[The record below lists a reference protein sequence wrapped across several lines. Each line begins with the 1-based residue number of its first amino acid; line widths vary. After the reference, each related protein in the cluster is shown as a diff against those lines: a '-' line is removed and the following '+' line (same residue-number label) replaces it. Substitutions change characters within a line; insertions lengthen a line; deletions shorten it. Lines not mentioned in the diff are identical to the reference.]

1 MIDAPDYTPL
11 EQPAPVAT
19 ASRGFTIGVPA
30 CRYESER
37 RFPLTPEGAS
47 RLIDRGFRVKIESG
61 ASAPIH
67 YTDNQYLRA
76 GCDVVSRSEALQCEI
91 VLHLAPLE
99 AADVKHLRRG
109 ALLLTL
115 LSADQMTREYVKLL
129 MEKHTVAIAMDLIE
143 DEHGHRPFAD
153 ILAEIDGRAAMAMA
167 ASLLADSEHGK
178 GMLLGGIAGIN
189 PCEVVILGSSI
200 AAISAARTATG
211 MGAMVRMFDNDVYS
225 LRHASRELGAG
236 LITSAMHPRV
246 ISGAL
251 HTADVIIA
259 TPTTDT
265 TPYVVDSD
273 EAMLLKRGVLTFDL
287 TGCHNTPFPS
297 MQRVDL
303 ARAETNKC
311 RRPEGWR
318 VCYIHAG
325 SAVPR
330 TCAMALSNTLM
341 TMLTSVFT
349 CDGVHNALKLLPGL
363 RKAAYLFLGHLV
375 NEEIGEKTG
384 IRALDINLY
393 LTLS

>member
-1 MIDAPDYTPL
+1 MTSSEYTPL
-11 EQPAPVAT
+11 EQPASVAT

-30 CRYESER
+30 CRHEGER

-47 RLIDRGFRVKIESG
+47 RLIERGFRVKIESG

-91 VLHLAPLE
+91 VIHLSPLDIP
-99 AADVKHLRRG
+99 DVRHLRRG
-109 ALLLTL
+109 SLLLTL
-115 LSADQMTREYVKLL
+115 LSTELVSKEYIKAL
-129 MEKHTVAIAMDLIE
+129 MEKHTVAIALDLIE

-178 GMLLGGIAGIN
+178 GILLGGIAGIN
-189 PCEVVILGSSI
+189 PCEVVILGSGI
-200 AAISAARTATG
+200 AAVSAARTATG
-211 MGAMVRMFDNDVYS
+211 MGAIVRMFDNDVYS
-225 LRHASRELGAG
+225 LRHASRELGAS

-259 TPTTDT
+259 TPTS
-265 TPYVVDSD
+265 DSSYTID
-273 EAMLLKRGVLTFDL
+273 SEEAMLLKRGVLTFDL
-287 TGCHNTPFPS
+287 TDRGMSPFPS
-297 MQRVDL
+297 MQPIDL
-303 ARAETNKC
+303 ARADSNKC
-311 RRPEGWR
+311 RRPDGWR
-318 VCYIHAG
+318 ACYIHAG

-341 TMLTSVFT
+341 TMLTSVCT

-363 RKAAYLFLGHLV
+363 RKAAYLFLGKLV
-375 NEEIGEKTG
+375 NEEIGERTG

>member
-1 MIDAPDYTPL
+1 MTSADYTPL
-11 EQPAPVAT
+11 EQPSQVAT

-30 CRYESER
+30 CRHESER

-47 RLIDRGFRVKIESG
+47 RLIERGFRVKIESG
-61 ASAPIH
+61 AAAPIH

-91 VLHLAPLE
+91 VLHLSPLDM
-99 AADVKHLRRG
+99 ADVRHLRRG
-109 ALLLTL
+109 ALLLSL
-115 LSADQMTREYVKLL
+115 LSPELVTKEYVRSL
-129 MEKHTVAIAMDLIE
+129 MEKHTAAIALDLIE

-178 GMLLGGIAGIN
+178 GILLGGIAGIN
-189 PCEVVILGSSI
+189 PCEVVILGSGI
-200 AAISAARTATG
+200 AAVSAARTATG
-211 MGAMVRMFDNDVYS
+211 MGAIVRMFDNDVYS
-225 LRHASRELGAG
+225 LRHASRELGAS

-265 TPYVVDSD
+265 SYSIDSD
-273 EAMLLKRGVLTFDL
+273 EAMLLKRGVLAFDL
-287 TGCHNTPFPS
+287 TDRRMSPFPS
-297 MQRVDL
+297 MQPIDL
-303 ARAETNKC
+303 ARADSNKC

-318 VCYIHAG
+318 ACYIHAG

-363 RKAAYLFLGHLV
+363 RKAAYLFLGRLV
-375 NEEIGEKTG
+375 NEEIGAKTG

>member
-1 MIDAPDYTPL
+1 MTSADYTPL
-11 EQPAPVAT
+11 EQPSQVAT

-30 CRYESER
+30 CRHESER

-47 RLIDRGFRVKIESG
+47 RLIERGFRVKIESG
-61 ASAPIH
+61 AAAPIH

-91 VLHLAPLE
+91 VLHLSPLDM
-99 AADVKHLRRG
+99 ADVRHLRRG
-109 ALLLTL
+109 ALLLSL
-115 LSADQMTREYVKLL
+115 LSPELVTKEYVKAL
-129 MEKHTVAIAMDLIE
+129 MEKHTVAIALDLIE

-178 GMLLGGIAGIN
+178 GILLGGIAGIN
-189 PCEVVILGSSI
+189 PCEVVILGSGI
-200 AAISAARTATG
+200 AAVSAARTATG
-211 MGAMVRMFDNDVYS
+211 MGAIVRMFDNDVYS
-225 LRHASRELGAG
+225 LRHASRELGAS

-265 TPYVVDSD
+265 SYSIDAD
-273 EAMLLKRGVLTFDL
+273 EAMLLKRGVLAFDL
-287 TGCHNTPFPS
+287 TDRRMSPFPS
-297 MQRVDL
+297 MQPIDL
-303 ARAETNKC
+303 ARADSNKC

-318 VCYIHAG
+318 ACYIHAG

-363 RKAAYLFLGHLV
+363 RKAAYLFLGRLV
-375 NEEIGEKTG
+375 NEEIGAKTG

>member
-1 MIDAPDYTPL
+1 MTSSEYTPL
-11 EQPAPVAT
+11 EQPASVAT

-30 CRYESER
+30 CRHEGER

-47 RLIDRGFRVKIESG
+47 RLIERGFRVKIESG

-91 VLHLAPLE
+91 VIHLSPLDMP
-99 AADVKHLRRG
+99 DVRHLRRG
-109 ALLLTL
+109 SLLLTL
-115 LSADQMTREYVKLL
+115 LSTELVSKEYIKAL
-129 MEKHTVAIAMDLIE
+129 MEKHTVAIALDLIE

-178 GMLLGGIAGIN
+178 GILLGGIAGIN
-189 PCEVVILGSSI
+189 PCEVVILGSGI
-200 AAISAARTATG
+200 AAVSAARTATG
-211 MGAMVRMFDNDVYS
+211 MGAIVRMFDNDVYS
-225 LRHASRELGAG
+225 LRHASRELGAS

-259 TPTTDT
+259 TPTS
-265 TPYVVDSD
+265 DSSYTID
-273 EAMLLKRGVLTFDL
+273 SEEAMLLKRGVLTFDL
-287 TGCHNTPFPS
+287 TDRGMSPFPS
-297 MQRVDL
+297 MQPIDL
-303 ARAETNKC
+303 ARADSNKC
-311 RRPEGWR
+311 RRPDGWR
-318 VCYIHAG
+318 ACYIHAG

-341 TMLTSVFT
+341 TMLTSVCT

-363 RKAAYLFLGHLV
+363 RKAAYLFLGKLV

>member
-1 MIDAPDYTPL
+1 MTSADYTPL
-11 EQPAPVAT
+11 EQPSQVAT

-30 CRYESER
+30 CRHESER

-47 RLIDRGFRVKIESG
+47 RLIERGFRVKIESG
-61 ASAPIH
+61 AAAPIH

-91 VLHLAPLE
+91 VLHLSPLDM
-99 AADVKHLRRG
+99 ADVRHLRRG
-109 ALLLTL
+109 ALLLSL
-115 LSADQMTREYVKLL
+115 LSPELVTKEYVKAL
-129 MEKHTVAIAMDLIE
+129 MEKHTVAIALDLIE

-178 GMLLGGIAGIN
+178 GILLGGIAGIN
-189 PCEVVILGSSI
+189 PCEVVILGSGI
-200 AAISAARTATG
+200 AAVSAARTATG
-211 MGAMVRMFDNDVYS
+211 MGAIVRMFDNDVYS
-225 LRHASRELGAG
+225 LRHASRELGAS

-265 TPYVVDSD
+265 SYSIDSD
-273 EAMLLKRGVLTFDL
+273 EAMLLKRGVLAFDL
-287 TGCHNTPFPS
+287 TDRRMSPFPS
-297 MQRVDL
+297 MQPIDL
-303 ARAETNKC
+303 ARADSNKC

-318 VCYIHAG
+318 ACYIHAG

-363 RKAAYLFLGHLV
+363 RKAAYLFLGRLV
-375 NEEIGEKTG
+375 NEEIGAKTG

>member
-1 MIDAPDYTPL
+1 MTSADYTPL
-11 EQPAPVAT
+11 EQPSQVAT

-30 CRYESER
+30 CRHESER

-47 RLIDRGFRVKIESG
+47 RLIERGFRVKIESG
-61 ASAPIH
+61 AAAPIH

-91 VLHLAPLE
+91 VLHLSPLDM
-99 AADVKHLRRG
+99 ADVRHLRRG
-109 ALLLTL
+109 ALLLSL
-115 LSADQMTREYVKLL
+115 LSPELVTKEYVKAL
-129 MEKHTVAIAMDLIE
+129 MEKHTEAIALDLIE

-178 GMLLGGIAGIN
+178 GILLGGIAGIN
-189 PCEVVILGSSI
+189 PCEVVILGSGI
-200 AAISAARTATG
+200 AAVSAARTATG
-211 MGAMVRMFDNDVYS
+211 MGAIVRMFDNDVYS
-225 LRHASRELGAG
+225 LRHASRELGAS

-265 TPYVVDSD
+265 SYSIDAD
-273 EAMLLKRGVLTFDL
+273 EAMLLKRGVLAFDL
-287 TGCHNTPFPS
+287 TDRRMSPFPS
-297 MQRVDL
+297 MQPIDL
-303 ARAETNKC
+303 ARADSNKC

-318 VCYIHAG
+318 ACYIHAG

-363 RKAAYLFLGHLV
+363 RKAAYLFLGRLV
-375 NEEIGEKTG
+375 NEEIGAKTG

>member
-1 MIDAPDYTPL
+1 MTSADYTPL
-11 EQPAPVAT
+11 EQPSQVAT

-30 CRYESER
+30 CRHESER

-47 RLIDRGFRVKIESG
+47 RLIERGFRVKIESG
-61 ASAPIH
+61 AAAPIH

-91 VLHLAPLE
+91 VLHLSPLDM
-99 AADVKHLRRG
+99 ADVRHLRRG
-109 ALLLTL
+109 ALLLSL
-115 LSADQMTREYVKLL
+115 LSPELVTKEYVKAL
-129 MEKHTVAIAMDLIE
+129 MEKHTVAIALDLIE

-178 GMLLGGIAGIN
+178 GILLGGIAGIN
-189 PCEVVILGSSI
+189 PCEVVILGSGI
-200 AAISAARTATG
+200 AAVSAARTATG
-211 MGAMVRMFDNDVYS
+211 MGAIVRMFDNDVYS
-225 LRHASRELGAG
+225 LRHASRELGAS

-246 ISGAL
+246 FSGAL

-265 TPYVVDSD
+265 SYSIDSD
-273 EAMLLKRGVLTFDL
+273 EAMLLKRGVLAFDL
-287 TGCHNTPFPS
+287 TDRRMSPFPS
-297 MQRVDL
+297 MQPIDL
-303 ARAETNKC
+303 ARADSNKC

-318 VCYIHAG
+318 ACYIHAG

-363 RKAAYLFLGHLV
+363 RKAAYLFLGRLV
-375 NEEIGEKTG
+375 NEEIGAKTG

>member
-1 MIDAPDYTPL
+1 MTSADYTPL
-11 EQPAPVAT
+11 EQPSQVAT

-30 CRYESER
+30 CRHESER
-37 RFPLTPEGAS
+37 RFPLTPEGAN
-47 RLIDRGFRVKIESG
+47 RLIERGFRVKIESG
-61 ASAPIH
+61 AAAPIH

-91 VLHLAPLE
+91 VLHLSPLDM
-99 AADVKHLRRG
+99 ADVRHLRRG
-109 ALLLTL
+109 ALLLSL
-115 LSADQMTREYVKLL
+115 LSPELVTKEYVKAL
-129 MEKHTVAIAMDLIE
+129 MEKHTVAIALDLIE

-178 GMLLGGIAGIN
+178 GILLGGIAGIN
-189 PCEVVILGSSI
+189 PCEVVILGSGI
-200 AAISAARTATG
+200 AAVSAARTATG
-211 MGAMVRMFDNDVYS
+211 MGAIVRMFDNDVYS
-225 LRHASRELGAG
+225 LRHASRELGAS

-265 TPYVVDSD
+265 SYSIDSD
-273 EAMLLKRGVLTFDL
+273 EAMLLKRGVLAFDL
-287 TGCHNTPFPS
+287 TDRRMSPFPS
-297 MQRVDL
+297 MQPIDL
-303 ARAETNKC
+303 ARADSNKC

-318 VCYIHAG
+318 ACYIHAG

-363 RKAAYLFLGHLV
+363 RKAAYLFLGRLV
-375 NEEIGEKTG
+375 NEEIGAKTG

>member
-1 MIDAPDYTPL
+1 MTSADYTPL
-11 EQPAPVAT
+11 EQPSQVAT

-30 CRYESER
+30 CRHESER

-47 RLIDRGFRVKIESG
+47 RLIERGFRVKIESG
-61 ASAPIH
+61 AAAPIH

-91 VLHLAPLE
+91 VLHLSPLDM
-99 AADVKHLRRG
+99 ADVRHLRRG
-109 ALLLTL
+109 ALLLSL
-115 LSADQMTREYVKLL
+115 LSPELVTKEYVKAL
-129 MEKHTVAIAMDLIE
+129 MEKHTVAIALDLIE

-178 GMLLGGIAGIN
+178 GILLGGIAGIN
-189 PCEVVILGSSI
+189 PCEVVILGSGI
-200 AAISAARTATG
+200 AAVSAARTATG
-211 MGAMVRMFDNDVYS
+211 MGAIVRMFDNDVYS
-225 LRHASRELGAG
+225 LRHASRELGAS

-265 TPYVVDSD
+265 SYSIDSD
-273 EAMLLKRGVLTFDL
+273 EAMLLKRGVLAFDL
-287 TGCHNTPFPS
+287 TDRSMSPFPS
-297 MQRVDL
+297 MQPIDL
-303 ARAETNKC
+303 ARADSNKC

-318 VCYIHAG
+318 ACYIHAG

-349 CDGVHNALKLLPGL
+349 
-363 RKAAYLFLGHLV
+363 
-375 NEEIGEKTG
+375 
-384 IRALDINLY
+384 
-393 LTLS
+393 

>member
-1 MIDAPDYTPL
+1 MTSADYTPL
-11 EQPAPVAT
+11 EQPSQVAT

-30 CRYESER
+30 CRHESER

-47 RLIDRGFRVKIESG
+47 RLIERGFRVKIESG
-61 ASAPIH
+61 AAAPIH

-91 VLHLAPLE
+91 VLHLSPLDM
-99 AADVKHLRRG
+99 ADVRHLRRG
-109 ALLLTL
+109 ALLLSL
-115 LSADQMTREYVKLL
+115 LSPELVSKEYVKAL
-129 MEKHTVAIAMDLIE
+129 MEKHTVAIALDLIE

-178 GMLLGGIAGIN
+178 GILLGGIAGIN
-189 PCEVVILGSSI
+189 PCEVVILGSGI
-200 AAISAARTATG
+200 AAVSAARTATG
-211 MGAMVRMFDNDVYS
+211 MGAIVRMFDNDVYS
-225 LRHASRELGAG
+225 LRHASRELGAA

-265 TPYVVDSD
+265 SYAIDSD
-273 EAMLLKRGVLTFDL
+273 EAMLLKRGVLVFDL
-287 TGCHNTPFPS
+287 TDRRMSPFPS
-297 MQRVDL
+297 MQPIDL
-303 ARAETNKC
+303 ARADSNKC

-318 VCYIHAG
+318 ACYIHAG

-363 RKAAYLFLGHLV
+363 RKAAYLFLGRLV
-375 NEEIGEKTG
+375 NEEIGAKTG

>member
-1 MIDAPDYTPL
+1 MTSSEYTPL
-11 EQPAPVAT
+11 EQPASVST

-30 CRYESER
+30 CRHEGER

-47 RLIDRGFRVKIESG
+47 RLIERGFRVKIESG

-91 VLHLAPLE
+91 VIHLSPLDMP
-99 AADVKHLRRG
+99 DVRHLRRG
-109 ALLLTL
+109 SLLLTL
-115 LSADQMTREYVKLL
+115 LSTELVSKEYIKAL
-129 MEKHTVAIAMDLIE
+129 MEKHTVAIALDLIE

-178 GMLLGGIAGIN
+178 GILLGGIAGIN
-189 PCEVVILGSSI
+189 PCEVVILGSGI
-200 AAISAARTATG
+200 AAVSAARTATG
-211 MGAMVRMFDNDVYS
+211 MGAIVRMFDNDVYS
-225 LRHASRELGAG
+225 LRHASRELGAS

-259 TPTTDT
+259 TPTS
-265 TPYVVDSD
+265 DSSYAID
-273 EAMLLKRGVLTFDL
+273 SEEAMLLKRGVLTFDL
-287 TGCHNTPFPS
+287 TDRGMSPFPS
-297 MQRVDL
+297 MQPIDL
-303 ARAETNKC
+303 ARADSNKC
-311 RRPEGWR
+311 RRPDGWR
-318 VCYIHAG
+318 ACYIHAG

-341 TMLTSVFT
+341 TMLTSVCT

-363 RKAAYLFLGHLV
+363 RKAAYLFLGKLV

>member
-1 MIDAPDYTPL
+1 MTSSEYTPL
-11 EQPAPVAT
+11 EQPASVAT

-30 CRYESER
+30 CRHEGER

-47 RLIDRGFRVKIESG
+47 RLIERGFRVKIESG

-91 VLHLAPLE
+91 VIHLSPLDMP
-99 AADVKHLRRG
+99 DVRHLRRG
-109 ALLLTL
+109 SLLLTL
-115 LSADQMTREYVKLL
+115 LSTELVSKEYIKAL
-129 MEKHTVAIAMDLIE
+129 MERHTIAIALDLIE

-178 GMLLGGIAGIN
+178 GILLGGIAGIN
-189 PCEVVILGSSI
+189 PCEVVILGSGI
-200 AAISAARTATG
+200 AAVSAARTATG
-211 MGAMVRMFDNDVYS
+211 MGAIVRMFDNDVYS
-225 LRHASRELGAG
+225 LRHASRELGAS

-259 TPTTDT
+259 TPTS
-265 TPYVVDSD
+265 DSSYIID
-273 EAMLLKRGVLTFDL
+273 SEEAMLLKRGVLAFDL
-287 TGCHNTPFPS
+287 TDRGMSPFPS
-297 MQRVDL
+297 MQPIDL
-303 ARAETNKC
+303 ARADSNKC
-311 RRPEGWR
+311 RRPDGWR
-318 VCYIHAG
+318 ACYIHAG

-341 TMLTSVFT
+341 TMLTSVCT

-363 RKAAYLFLGHLV
+363 RKAAYLFLGKLV

>member
-1 MIDAPDYTPL
+1 MTSSEYTPL
-11 EQPAPVAT
+11 EQPASVST

-30 CRYESER
+30 CRHEGER

-47 RLIDRGFRVKIESG
+47 RLIERGFRVKIESG

-76 GCDVVSRSEALQCEI
+76 GCDVVSRIEALQCEI
-91 VLHLAPLE
+91 VIHLSPLDMP
-99 AADVKHLRRG
+99 DVRHLRRG
-109 ALLLTL
+109 SLLLTL
-115 LSADQMTREYVKLL
+115 LSTELVSKEYIKAL
-129 MEKHTVAIAMDLIE
+129 MEKHTVAIALDLIE

-178 GMLLGGIAGIN
+178 GILLGGIAGIN
-189 PCEVVILGSSI
+189 PCEVVILGSGI
-200 AAISAARTATG
+200 AAVSAARTATG
-211 MGAMVRMFDNDVYS
+211 MGAIVRMFDNDVYS
-225 LRHASRELGAG
+225 LRHASRELGAS

-259 TPTTDT
+259 TPTS
-265 TPYVVDSD
+265 DSSYTID
-273 EAMLLKRGVLTFDL
+273 SEEAMLLKRGVLTFDL
-287 TGCHNTPFPS
+287 TDRGMSPFPS
-297 MQRVDL
+297 MQPIDL
-303 ARAETNKC
+303 ARADSNKC
-311 RRPEGWR
+311 RRPDGWR
-318 VCYIHAG
+318 ACYIHAG

-341 TMLTSVFT
+341 TMLTSVCT

-363 RKAAYLFLGHLV
+363 RKAAYLFLGKLV
-375 NEEIGEKTG
+375 NEEIGERTG

>member
-1 MIDAPDYTPL
+1 MTSADYTPL
-11 EQPAPVAT
+11 EQPSQVAT

-30 CRYESER
+30 CRHESER

-47 RLIDRGFRVKIESG
+47 RLIERGFRVKIESG

-91 VLHLAPLE
+91 VLHLSPLDM
-99 AADVKHLRRG
+99 ADVRHLRRG
-109 ALLLTL
+109 ALLLSL
-115 LSADQMTREYVKLL
+115 LSPELVTKEYVKSL
-129 MEKHTVAIAMDLIE
+129 MEKHTVAIALDLIE

-178 GMLLGGIAGIN
+178 GILLGGIAGIN
-189 PCEVVILGSSI
+189 PCEVVILGSGI
-200 AAISAARTATG
+200 ASVSAARTATG
-211 MGAMVRMFDNDVYS
+211 MGAIVRMFDNDVYS
-225 LRHASRELGAG
+225 LRHASRELGAA

-265 TPYVVDSD
+265 SYAIDSD
-273 EAMLLKRGVLTFDL
+273 EAMLLKRGVLVFDL
-287 TGCHNTPFPS
+287 TDRRMSPFPS
-297 MQRVDL
+297 MQPIDL
-303 ARAETNKC
+303 ARADSNKC

-318 VCYIHAG
+318 ACYIHAG

-363 RKAAYLFLGHLV
+363 RKAAYLFLGRLV

>member
-1 MIDAPDYTPL
+1 MTSSEYTPL
-11 EQPAPVAT
+11 EQPASVST

-30 CRYESER
+30 CRHEGER

-47 RLIDRGFRVKIESG
+47 RLIERGFRVKIESG

-91 VLHLAPLE
+91 VIHLSPLDMP
-99 AADVKHLRRG
+99 DVRHLRRG
-109 ALLLTL
+109 SLLLTL
-115 LSADQMTREYVKLL
+115 LSTELVSKEYIKAL
-129 MEKHTVAIAMDLIE
+129 MEKHTVAIALDLIE

-153 ILAEIDGRAAMAMA
+153 ILADIDGRAAMAMA

-178 GMLLGGIAGIN
+178 GILLGGIAGIN
-189 PCEVVILGSSI
+189 PCEVVILGSGI
-200 AAISAARTATG
+200 AAVSAARTATG
-211 MGAMVRMFDNDVYS
+211 MGAIVRMFDNDVYS
-225 LRHASRELGAG
+225 LRHASRELGAS

-259 TPTTDT
+259 TPTS
-265 TPYVVDSD
+265 DSSYTID
-273 EAMLLKRGVLTFDL
+273 SEEAMLLKRGVLTFDL
-287 TGCHNTPFPS
+287 TDRGMSPFPS
-297 MQRVDL
+297 MQPIDL
-303 ARAETNKC
+303 ARADSNKC
-311 RRPEGWR
+311 RRPDGWR
-318 VCYIHAG
+318 ACYIHAG

-341 TMLTSVFT
+341 TMLTSVCT

-363 RKAAYLFLGHLV
+363 RKAAYLFLGKLV
-375 NEEIGEKTG
+375 NEEIGERTG

>member
-1 MIDAPDYTPL
+1 MTSADYTPL
-11 EQPAPVAT
+11 EQPSQVAT

-30 CRYESER
+30 YRHESER

-47 RLIDRGFRVKIESG
+47 RLIERGFRVKIESG
-61 ASAPIH
+61 AAAPIH

-91 VLHLAPLE
+91 VLHLSPLDM
-99 AADVKHLRRG
+99 ADVRHLRRG
-109 ALLLTL
+109 ALLLSL
-115 LSADQMTREYVKLL
+115 LSPELVTKEYVKAL
-129 MEKHTVAIAMDLIE
+129 MEKHTVAIALDLIE

-178 GMLLGGIAGIN
+178 GILLGGIAGIN
-189 PCEVVILGSSI
+189 PCEVVILGSGI
-200 AAISAARTATG
+200 AAVSAARTATG
-211 MGAMVRMFDNDVYS
+211 MGAIVRMFDNDVYS
-225 LRHASRELGAG
+225 LRHASRELGAS

-265 TPYVVDSD
+265 SYSIDSD
-273 EAMLLKRGVLTFDL
+273 EAMLLKRGVLAFDL
-287 TGCHNTPFPS
+287 TDRRMSPFPS
-297 MQRVDL
+297 MQPIDL
-303 ARAETNKC
+303 ARADSYKC

-318 VCYIHAG
+318 ACYIHAG

-363 RKAAYLFLGHLV
+363 RKAAYLFLGRLV
-375 NEEIGEKTG
+375 NEEIGAKTG

>member
-1 MIDAPDYTPL
+1 MTSADYTPL
-11 EQPAPVAT
+11 EQPSQVAT

-30 CRYESER
+30 CRHESER

-47 RLIDRGFRVKIESG
+47 RLIERGFRVKIESG
-61 ASAPIH
+61 AAAPIH

-91 VLHLAPLE
+91 VLHLSPLDM
-99 AADVKHLRRG
+99 ADVRHLRRG
-109 ALLLTL
+109 ALLLSL
-115 LSADQMTREYVKLL
+115 LSPELVTKEYVKAL
-129 MEKHTVAIAMDLIE
+129 MEKHTVAIALDLIE

-178 GMLLGGIAGIN
+178 GILLGGIAGIN
-189 PCEVVILGSSI
+189 PCEVIILGSGI
-200 AAISAARTATG
+200 AAVSAARTATG
-211 MGAMVRMFDNDVYS
+211 MGAIVRMFDNDVYS
-225 LRHASRELGAG
+225 LRHASRELGAS

-265 TPYVVDSD
+265 SYSIDSD
-273 EAMLLKRGVLTFDL
+273 EAMLLKRGVLAFDL
-287 TGCHNTPFPS
+287 TDRRMSPFPS
-297 MQRVDL
+297 MQPIDL
-303 ARAETNKC
+303 ARADSNKC

-318 VCYIHAG
+318 ACYIHAG

-363 RKAAYLFLGHLV
+363 RKAAYLFLGRLV
-375 NEEIGEKTG
+375 NEEIGAKTG

>member
-1 MIDAPDYTPL
+1 MTSAEYTPL

-30 CRYESER
+30 CRHESER

-47 RLIDRGFRVKIESG
+47 RLIERGFRVKIERG
-61 ASAPIH
+61 AAAPIH
-67 YTDNQYLRA
+67 YTDNQYMRA
-76 GCDVVSRSEALQCEI
+76 GCDVVSRSETLQCEI
-91 VLHLAPLE
+91 VLHLPPLDM
-99 AADVKHLRRG
+99 ADVRHLRRG

-115 LSADQMTREYVKLL
+115 LSPELVTKEYIKSL
-129 MEKHTVAIAMDLIE
+129 MYRHTVAVALDLIE

-178 GMLLGGIAGIN
+178 GILLGGIAGLN
-189 PCEVVILGSSI
+189 PCEVVILGSDI

-211 MGAMVRMFDNDVYS
+211 MGATVRMFDNDVYS
-225 LRHASRELGAG
+225 LRHASRELGAS

-246 ISGAL
+246 ISAAL
-251 HTADVIIA
+251 HTADVVIA
-259 TPTTDT
+259 TPDADT
-265 TPYVVDSD
+265 AYTIDSD
-273 EAMLLKRGVLTFDL
+273 EAMQLKRGVLVFDL
-287 TGCHNTPFPS
+287 TDRRMSPFPS
-297 MQRVDL
+297 MRPIDL
-303 ARAETNKC
+303 AKADTNRT

-363 RKAAYLFLGHLV
+363 RKAAYLFLGRLV

-384 IRALDINLY
+384 LRALDINLY

>member
-1 MIDAPDYTPL
+1 MTSSEYTQL
-11 EQPAPVAT
+11 EQPASVAT

-30 CRYESER
+30 CRHEGER

-47 RLIDRGFRVKIESG
+47 RLIERGFRVKIESG

-91 VLHLAPLE
+91 VIHLSPLDMP
-99 AADVKHLRRG
+99 DVRHLRRG
-109 ALLLTL
+109 SLLLTL
-115 LSADQMTREYVKLL
+115 LSTELVSKEYIKTL
-129 MEKHTVAIAMDLIE
+129 MEKHTVAIALDLIE

-178 GMLLGGIAGIN
+178 GILLGGIAGIN
-189 PCEVVILGSSI
+189 PCEVVILGSGI
-200 AAISAARTATG
+200 AAVSAARTATG
-211 MGAMVRMFDNDVYS
+211 MGAIVRMFDNDVYS
-225 LRHASRELGAG
+225 LRHASRELGAS

-259 TPTTDT
+259 TPTS
-265 TPYVVDSD
+265 DSSYTID
-273 EAMLLKRGVLTFDL
+273 SEEAMLLKRGVLTFDL
-287 TGCHNTPFPS
+287 TDRSMSPFPS
-297 MQRVDL
+297 MQPIDL
-303 ARAETNKC
+303 ARADSNKC
-311 RRPEGWR
+311 RRPDGWR
-318 VCYIHAG
+318 ACYIHAG

-341 TMLTSVFT
+341 TMLTSVCT

-363 RKAAYLFLGHLV
+363 RKAAYLFLGKLV

>member
-1 MIDAPDYTPL
+1 MTSSEYTPL
-11 EQPAPVAT
+11 EQPASVST

-30 CRYESER
+30 CRHEGER

-47 RLIDRGFRVKIESG
+47 RLIERGFRVKIESG

-91 VLHLAPLE
+91 VIHLSPLDMP
-99 AADVKHLRRG
+99 DVRHLRRG
-109 ALLLTL
+109 SLLLTL
-115 LSADQMTREYVKLL
+115 LSTELVSKEYIKAL
-129 MEKHTVAIAMDLIE
+129 MEKHTVAIALDLIE

-178 GMLLGGIAGIN
+178 GILLGGIAGIN
-189 PCEVVILGSSI
+189 PCEVVILGSGI
-200 AAISAARTATG
+200 AAVSAARTATG
-211 MGAMVRMFDNDVYS
+211 MGAIVRMFDNDVYS
-225 LRHASRELGAG
+225 LRHASRELGAS

-259 TPTTDT
+259 TPTS
-265 TPYVVDSD
+265 DSSYTID
-273 EAMLLKRGVLTFDL
+273 SEEAMLLKRGVLTFDL
-287 TGCHNTPFPS
+287 TDRGMSPFPS
-297 MQRVDL
+297 MQPIDL
-303 ARAETNKC
+303 ARDDSNKC
-311 RRPEGWR
+311 RRPDGWR
-318 VCYIHAG
+318 ACYIHAG

-341 TMLTSVFT
+341 TMLTSVCT

-363 RKAAYLFLGHLV
+363 RKAAYLFLGKLV
-375 NEEIGEKTG
+375 NEEIGERTG

>member
-1 MIDAPDYTPL
+1 MTSSEYTPL
-11 EQPAPVAT
+11 EQPASVST

-30 CRYESER
+30 CRHEGER

-47 RLIDRGFRVKIESG
+47 RLIERGFRVKIESG

-91 VLHLAPLE
+91 VIHLSPLDMP
-99 AADVKHLRRG
+99 DVRHLRRG
-109 ALLLTL
+109 SLLLTL
-115 LSADQMTREYVKLL
+115 LSTELVSKEYIKAL
-129 MEKHTVAIAMDLIE
+129 MEKHTVAIALDLIE

-178 GMLLGGIAGIN
+178 GILLGGIAGIN
-189 PCEVVILGSSI
+189 PCEVVILGSGI
-200 AAISAARTATG
+200 AAVSAARTATG
-211 MGAMVRMFDNDVYS
+211 MGAIVRMFDNDVYS
-225 LRHASRELGAG
+225 LRHASRELGAS

-259 TPTTDT
+259 TPTS
-265 TPYVVDSD
+265 DSSYTID
-273 EAMLLKRGVLTFDL
+273 SEEAMLLKRGGLTFDL
-287 TGCHNTPFPS
+287 TDRGMSPFPS
-297 MQRVDL
+297 MQPIDL
-303 ARAETNKC
+303 ARADSNKC
-311 RRPEGWR
+311 RRPDGWR
-318 VCYIHAG
+318 ACYIHAG

-341 TMLTSVFT
+341 TMLTSVCT

-363 RKAAYLFLGHLV
+363 RKAAYLFLGKLV
-375 NEEIGEKTG
+375 NEEIGERTG

>member
-1 MIDAPDYTPL
+1 MTSSEYTPL
-11 EQPAPVAT
+11 EQPASVAT

-30 CRYESER
+30 CRHEGER

-47 RLIDRGFRVKIESG
+47 RLIERGLRVKIESG

-91 VLHLAPLE
+91 VIHLSPLDMP
-99 AADVKHLRRG
+99 DVRHLRRG
-109 ALLLTL
+109 SLLLTL
-115 LSADQMTREYVKLL
+115 LSTELVSKEYIKAL
-129 MEKHTVAIAMDLIE
+129 MEKHTVAIALDLIE

-178 GMLLGGIAGIN
+178 GILLGGIAGIN
-189 PCEVVILGSSI
+189 PCEVVILGSGI
-200 AAISAARTATG
+200 AAVSAARTATG
-211 MGAMVRMFDNDVYS
+211 MGAIVRMFDNDVYS
-225 LRHASRELGAG
+225 LRHASRELGAS

-259 TPTTDT
+259 TPTS
-265 TPYVVDSD
+265 DSSYTID
-273 EAMLLKRGVLTFDL
+273 SEEAMLLKRGVLTFDL
-287 TGCHNTPFPS
+287 TDRGMSPFPS
-297 MQRVDL
+297 MQPIDL
-303 ARAETNKC
+303 ARADSNKC
-311 RRPEGWR
+311 RRPDGWR
-318 VCYIHAG
+318 ACYIHAG

-341 TMLTSVFT
+341 TMLTSVCT

-363 RKAAYLFLGHLV
+363 RKAAYLFLGKLV